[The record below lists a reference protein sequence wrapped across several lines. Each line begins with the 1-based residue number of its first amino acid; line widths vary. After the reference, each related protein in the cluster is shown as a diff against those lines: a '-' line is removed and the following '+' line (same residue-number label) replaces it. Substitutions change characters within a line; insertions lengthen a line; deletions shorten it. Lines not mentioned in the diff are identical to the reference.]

1 MTTVSVDIGVKQYP
15 IYLGRNLIDQLGHY
29 LTEHQIHGPLFVIT
43 DDHVEFLYG
52 RRMIDQ
58 LQPYFPDVRL
68 LSVPEGESSKS
79 LTQANEL
86 YTAMIQRGATRDS
99 LILAFGGG
107 VVGDL
112 AGFVAATFMR
122 GIRLIQIPTTL
133 LAQVDSSVGGKVGV
147 NHELGKNLIGAF
159 HQPEMV
165 FIDTGILSTLELR
178 QRRAGA
184 AEIIK
189 YGLIADPTFLHT
201 LHDRLEDL
209 LYLRDTVW
217 VESVLETCCRIKAV
231 VVGQDEREDGLRAIL
246 NFGHTIGHALEAV
259 TRYQTFLHGEAVA
272 YGMLAALQ
280 LSRIKYPQLSIKAA
294 CELIQR
300 LAPPPLPEWITADII
315 IEALGKDK
323 KRRQSGQ
330 TWVLLEQLGQA
341 RLDTTVSPAETESVI
356 ETLLDSLDTSPTIGG

>member
-1 MTTVSVDIGVKQYP
+1 MTTVSVDIGAKHYP
-15 IYLGRNLIDQLGHY
+15 IHLGRDLIDHLGHY

-43 DDHVEFLYG
+43 DDHVDSLYG
-52 RRMIDQ
+52 KRMIDH
-58 LQPYFPDVRL
+58 LTRDYPAVHM

-79 LTQANEL
+79 LSHANEL
-86 YTAMIQRGATRDS
+86 YTRLIQRRATRDS
-99 LILAFGGG
+99 VILAFGGG

-147 NHELGKNLIGAF
+147 NHDLGKNLIGAF

-165 FIDTGILSTLELR
+165 FIDTGVLSTLELR

-189 YGLIADPTFLHT
+189 YGLIADPGFLHT
-201 LHDRLEDL
+201 LHNRLEDL
-209 LYLRDTVW
+209 IYLRDAVW
-217 VESVLETCCRIKAV
+217 VESVLETCCRLKADV
-231 VVGQDEREDGLRAIL
+231 VSQDEREAGLRAIL
-246 NFGHTIGHALEAV
+246 NFGHTIGHALEAI
-259 TRYQTFLHGEAVA
+259 THYQTFLHGEAVA

-280 LSRIKYPQLSIKAA
+280 LSRIKYPRLSIDAA
-294 CELIQR
+294 CELIRR
-300 LAPPPLPEWITADII
+300 LDMPPVPEWITADMI

-330 TWVLLEQLGQA
+330 TWVMLEELGQA
-341 RLDTTVSPAETESVI
+341 RLDTTVSPVETKSVI
-356 ETLLDSLDTSPTIGG
+356 DTLLDSVQTSQSNGG